1 MLAIGWDLAVEMSR
15 VVTKMLGCGVEHCD
29 VRPLNVLWNTKGRKV
44 MLVDFK
50 RLEILK

>member
-1 MLAIGWDLAVEMSR
+1 MLAMGRDLAMETSR
-15 VVTKMLGCGVEHCD
+15 VVTKMLGCGVEHRN
-29 VRPLNVLWNTKGRKV
+29 VQPLNVLWNTKGRKV